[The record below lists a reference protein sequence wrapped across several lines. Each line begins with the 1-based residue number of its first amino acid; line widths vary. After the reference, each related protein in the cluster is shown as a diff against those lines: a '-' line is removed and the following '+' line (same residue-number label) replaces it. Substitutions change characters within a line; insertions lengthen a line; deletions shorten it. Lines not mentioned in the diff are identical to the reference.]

1 MNTIEKILN
10 ILKMKKEPKS
20 YKVKMYAE
28 MILDDGRVIATEDD
42 QFEIGSKVFAINDDG
57 DAEPLA
63 AGEYTMENGSKMS
76 INDNSEIA
84 DLGEEADAP
93 EEVEAGDDKEEMQD
107 EDNIEKRLSALEK
120 EIEEMKKKKDKMSE
134 ETEEVEEMSSEE
146 EVEETE
152 EETEEEAV
160 EEKTEM
166 ASEDIIG
173 ELMTQV
179 EELNSKIV
187 ELSGQPAEESITY
200 NPEGNNVNSTI
211 DLAKLSVSERAAYFI
226 NNK

>member
-63 AGEYTMENGSKMS
+63 AGEYTMENGRKMS

-93 EEVEAGDDKEEMQD
+93 EEVEAGDDKEEMD
-107 EDNIEKRLSALEK
+107 KHDDLEARLSALEK
-120 EIEEMKKKKDKMSE
+120 EIEEMKKHKDKMSE
-134 ETEEVEEMSSEE
+134 EVEDVEEMSSEE
-146 EVEETE
+146 EVDETK
-152 EETEEEAV
+152 EAEV

>member
-42 QFEIGSKVFAINDDG
+42 QFEIGTKVFAINDDG

-93 EEVEAGDDKEEMQD
+93 EEVEAGDDKEEMD
-107 EDNIEKRLSALEK
+107 KHDDLEARLSALEK
-120 EIEEMKKKKDKMSE
+120 EIEEMKKHKDKMSE
-134 ETEEVEEMSSEE
+134 EVEEVKEMSSEE
-146 EVEETE
+146 EVEETK
-152 EETEEEAV
+152 EAEV

-187 ELSGQPAEESITY
+187 ELSGQPAEKNITY

>member
-1 MNTIEKILN
+1 MYDMDTINKILN
-10 ILKMKKEPKS
+10 ILKMKKSANS

-42 QFEIGSKVFAINDDG
+42 QFEIGSKVFVIGDDG
-57 DAEPLA
+57 EAEPLT
-63 AGEYTMENGSKMS
+63 AGEYTMQDGSKMS

-84 DLGEEADAP
+84 DLGEEEDAP
-93 EEVEAGDDKEEMQD
+93 EEVEAEEKKEEMQD
-107 EDNIEKRLSALEK
+107 EDIEKRLSALEK
-120 EIEEMKKKKDKMSE
+120 EIEEMKKKKDEMAE
-134 ETEEVEEMSSEE
+134 EVPETETAND
-146 EVEETE
+146 TE
-152 EETEEEAV
+152 LKENKNT

-166 ASEDIIG
+166 SSEDVIG
-173 ELMTQV
+173 ELMTQI

-187 ELSGQPAEESITY
+187 ELSQEPAEDSIKY
-200 NPEGNNVNSTI
+200 NPEGGNVSATI

>member
-76 INDNSEIA
+76 INENSEIA

-134 ETEEVEEMSSEE
+134 EVEEVEEMSSEE
-146 EVEETE
+146 EVEETK
-152 EETEEEAV
+152 EAEV